1 MPLDIEAPEFPA
13 FWADCVNQGRI
24 EELVALYR
32 EDAVLMPTFS
42 PNAAGGRA
50 ALRRYFELLCARN
63 NLRVTLLDEPVDC
76 LPTSGQGYVI
86 SGAYAFSFGVGETLR
101 SFPSRFTFVID
112 LGHESPILHHHSS
125 RMPMEG
131 DDLFL
136 A

>member
-63 NLRVTLLDEPVDC
+63 NLRVTLLDEPV
-76 LPTSGQGYVI
+76 
-86 SGAYAFSFGVGETLR
+86 FGVGETLR